1 MPRAICGVSVFF
13 KSLCLHVPEDA
24 GGKTH
29 TLISKVFFTDFTL
42 PCVTVSFGAFLFAPY
57 FYTEARWRH

>member
-13 KSLCLHVPEDA
+13 KPLCLHVPKDA

-29 TLISKVFFTDFTL
+29 TLISKVSSTDFDTAL
-42 PCVTVSFGAFLFAPY
+42 CYCLSGGFASCSI
-57 FYTEARWRH
+57 F